1 MRSTI
6 NIFIIAFFTLI
17 FITIIITLSD
27 KNDSTKSN
35 QILSPNK
42 TAIEVHKDSVNSEN
56 EFEKKLNTE
65 TKIFLK
71 YWANMTYSEFIDV
84 SDILVKEGTIQTNG
98 MHYHINI
105 NGHLVQ
111 ILPSDGIDYLNSN
124 LKNEPDK
131 KYQGIVLK
139 SINDVVYNTYKEKYK
154 LKELQYRNIFNG
166 LIIQENPDY
175 YNYDS
180 SNSFLGLK
188 TIKAIYGHQVTD
200 IQSFINE
207 LNDKSKFYS
216 TRDLDFLKEKTYLAP
231 NEQIVKNKDNVI
243 VISEVRSH
251 FRNLTNDDFLNYI
264 YVYEKLPFREKY
276 SEIIKYAPQRIKI
289 KPLQSEILIFYTS
302 PENYNRTKLQEVDNL
317 NKIIKEKEDFKKQG
331 RDNIE
336 AI

>member
-1 MRSTI
+1 MKNYTSI
-6 NIFIIAFFTLI
+6 VIFSIMGLI
-17 FITIIITLSD
+17 FIALIVFS
-27 KNDSTKSN
+27 NNNSTENINALKEN
-35 QILSPNK
+35 
-42 TAIEVHKDSVNSEN
+42 SVNN
-56 EFEKKLNTE
+56 EIKEDTIKTETEIEKKLKNNK
-65 TKIFLK
+65 KIFLK

-98 MHYHINI
+98 MHYYINI
-105 NGHLVQ
+105 NEHLVE
-111 ILPSDGIDYLNSN
+111 ILPSDGINYLNRNFENQAS
-124 LKNEPDK
+124 K
-131 KYQGIVLK
+131 KYSGIVLK

-154 LKELQYRNIFNG
+154 LKELKYRNIFNG

-180 SNSFLGLK
+180 SNSSYGLK
-188 TIKAIYGHQVTD
+188 TIKEIYGHQVTD

-216 TRDLDFLKEKTYLAP
+216 TSDLDYLKEKTYLAP

-243 VISEVRSH
+243 VISEVRSN
-251 FRNLTNDDFLNYI
+251 FRKHTNDDFLNYI

-289 KPLQSEILIFYTS
+289 EPLQSEILIFYTS

>member
-1 MRSTI
+1 MKNYTSI
-6 NIFIIAFFTLI
+6 VIFSIMGLI
-17 FITIIITLSD
+17 FIALIVFS
-27 KNDSTKSN
+27 NNNSTENINALKEN
-35 QILSPNK
+35 
-42 TAIEVHKDSVNSEN
+42 SVNN
-56 EFEKKLNTE
+56 EIKEDTIKTETEIEKKLKNNK
-65 TKIFLK
+65 KIFLK

-98 MHYHINI
+98 MHYYINI
-105 NGHLVQ
+105 NEHLVE
-111 ILPSDGIDYLNSN
+111 ILPSDGINYLNRNFENQAS
-124 LKNEPDK
+124 K
-131 KYQGIVLK
+131 KYSGIVLK

-180 SNSFLGLK
+180 SNSSYGLK
-188 TIKAIYGHQVTD
+188 TIKEIYGHQVTD

-216 TRDLDFLKEKTYLAP
+216 TRDLDYLKEKTYLAP

-243 VISEVRSH
+243 VISEVRSN
-251 FRNLTNDDFLNYI
+251 FRKHTNDDFLNYI

-289 KPLQSEILIFYTS
+289 EPLQSEILIFYTS